1 MLSGIG
7 NFEINRQKE
16 AFDMQYK
23 TELHAHSATVS
34 PCASVTPE
42 ELVARYTEAGY
53 TTLVLAEHYCD
64 YVIDPAGET
73 WEEKIEH
80 YLSGYRTLRR
90 AAEGRLNI
98 LLGCELRFLG
108 SQNDY
113 LVFGLDEDFLISHT
127 NLHHMPPESF
137 SAFAKEHGLLF
148 VQAHPYRRGMDRID
162 PALLDGM
169 EVFNGHPDHNS
180 HNLQALETADRY
192 GLIRTS
198 GSDYHFAHAAIAG
211 GIRTDAP
218 ICSMRELVDI
228 LKSGSYT
235 LICTGK
241 HALRDG
247 MADMPAK

>member
-1 MLSGIG
+1 MQP
-7 NFEINRQKE
+7 N
-16 AFDMQYK
+16 MQYK

-34 PCASVTPE
+34 PCATVSPE

-53 TTLVLAEHYCD
+53 TTLVLTEHYCD

-73 WEEKIEH
+73 WEEKAEH

-90 AAEGRLNI
+90 VANGRLNV

-108 SQNDY
+108 SSNDY
-113 LVFGLDEDFLISHT
+113 LVLGMDENFLQKHPD
-127 NLHHMPPESF
+127 LHHMTPESF
-137 SAFAKEHGLLF
+137 SVFAREHGLLF
-148 VQAHPYRRGMDRID
+148 IQAHPYRRGMDRID

-180 HNLQALETADRY
+180 HNPDALKTAQDH

-198 GSDYHFAHAAIAG
+198 GSDYHFPSATPAG
-211 GIRTDAP
+211 GILTDAP
-218 ICSMRELVDI
+218 IQSVSELMAV
-228 LKSGSYT
+228 LRSGGYT
-235 LICTGK
+235 LICSGK

-247 MADMPAK
+247 MRDMPAK